1 MSKYK
6 FISVKT
12 AEKIHAAAMSVLLA
26 AMVVTIFYQVVSRY
40 IFNFSLVWA
49 EELARGC
56 FIWMVFMGLSYVE
69 RNDEP
74 IKITILRDLMPC
86 RVQSLMNQISMIL
99 SLVFCLI
106 CTFYGFERVAFL
118 AESKQI
124 APGLQINMVWFYLAI
139 PVGFLLTSI
148 AYIIKIIVQI
158 NSLKTEGIPDRKGE
172 S

>member
-1 MSKYK
+1 
-6 FISVKT
+6 
-12 AEKIHAAAMSVLLA
+12 MSVLLA

-74 IKITILRDLMPC
+74 IKITILRDIMPPGI
-86 RVQSLMNQISMIL
+86 RFLMNLMSMIL
-99 SLVFCLI
+99 SLIFCLI

-148 AYIIKIIVQI
+148 AYVMKFFVWI
-158 NSLKTEGIPDRKGE
+158 NHLRTAGTSDGKGE
-172 S
+172 D

>member
-12 AEKIHAAAMSVLLA
+12 AEKIHAAAMSLLLA

-74 IKITILRDLMPC
+74 IKITILRDIMPTGI
-86 RVQSLMNQISMIL
+86 RSLMNLLSMIL
-99 SLVFCLI
+99 SLGFCLI

-118 AESKQI
+118 IESKQI

-148 AYIIKIIVQI
+148 AYVIKLTVWV
-158 NSLKTEGIPDRKGE
+158 NNLRTAGAFHGE
-172 S
+172 ED